1 MCQWCISTVI
11 SEHLTSGISGDR
23 RQFLKYSSALLA
35 SSAATY
41 AAPSVAQS
49 NQPIEVIFRNGP
61 IYPIAG
67 DNKRVEALAI
77 GGGKIRSLGSVAD
90 VMRTA
95 SASTTVVDLQGRTLV
110 PGLIDPHNHTVLS
123 SLFDLLLINAGFAQ
137 YKTKADVAAMIKS
150 KVASTPAGQWLV
162 FGFYD
167 NLLQGGDWSLTE
179 LDAIS
184 KTHPIYIIYVNGHV
198 GAANSLAFS
207 KAGVTENIGPLPGG
221 GFFGRGANGKLNGM
235 IYNQPALMKVLDHAI
250 AKPTPEVLEKAVI
263 AYANKAAAAGF
274 TALHEPGTVKPEWI
288 EGLAKLSNV
297 LPIRL
302 SASFSSV
309 DVEHSKAFA
318 SLGPSHKARV
328 IPNSR
333 FSLYGMKVWSDGS
346 NQAETAWQTK
356 PYLNTNRRGT
366 GGYKSEQM
374 VEICKNAKAAGW
386 TMLAHCQGDA
396 AVEQYLNALE
406 AVYGANPSTGLI
418 RVEHATMAR
427 QDQIDRIK
435 RLGYEPSFMTDFI
448 YLYGNA
454 YRDQIFGN
462 PRANFMVPFGAAAK
476 AKLNYTVHSDNPAA
490 GMPLNPMRHVEIQL
504 MRQCVVDKSIIG
516 VDQRVDIQHAMR
528 AISMHAARQI
538 GLGESLGTLEVGKD
552 ADLTLLDGDPF
563 TTSPDKVGAI
573 KASQTWVTGKKM
585 YG

>member
-35 SSAATY
+35 SATTY
-41 AAPSVAQS
+41 TASSVAQS
-49 NQPIEVIFRNGP
+49 NQSIEVVFRNGP
-61 IYPIAG
+61 IYPISG
-67 DNKRVEALAI
+67 ENKLVEALAI
-77 GGGKIRSLGSVAD
+77 GGGKIIKLGSTQD
-90 VMRTA
+90 VMA
-95 SASTTVVDLQGRTLV
+95 LANKSATIVDLQGRTLL
-110 PGLIDPHNHTVLS
+110 PGFIDPHNHTVLT
-123 SLFDLLLINAGFAQ
+123 SLFELLLINAGFVE
-137 YKTKADVAAMIKS
+137 YKTKSGVAAMIKA
-150 KVASTPAGQWLV
+150 KAANTPAGQWLV

-184 KTHPIYIIYVNGHV
+184 KNHPIYILYVNGHV

-207 KAGVTENIGPLPGG
+207 KANITENIGPLPGG
-221 GFFGRGANGKLNGM
+221 GFFGRGKNGKLNGM
-235 IYNQPALMKVLDHAI
+235 IYNQPALMKVLDVAI
-250 AKPTPEVLEKAVI
+250 SKPTPEILEKAVI
-263 AYANKAAAAGF
+263 AYSKKAAAAGL

-309 DVEHSKAFA
+309 DVEHSKPFA

-333 FSLYGMKVWSDGS
+333 FSLYGMKVWADGS

-356 PYLNTNRRGT
+356 PYLNTNRRGNA
-366 GGYKSEQM
+366 GYKPDQM

-396 AVEQYLNALE
+396 AIDEYLNALE
-406 AVYGANPSTGLI
+406 ATYGANPSIGLI

-427 QDQIDRIK
+427 QDQIDRMK

-462 PRANFMVPFGAAAK
+462 PRANFMLPFGAAAK

-504 MRQCVVDKSIIG
+504 MRQCIIDNSIIG
-516 VDQRVDIQHAMR
+516 ADQRVDIQHAMR

-538 GLGESLGTLEVGKD
+538 GLGESLGTLDVGKE
-552 ADLTLLDGDPF
+552 ADLTILETNPY

-573 KASQTWVTGKKM
+573 KVSQTWVAGKKM
-585 YG
+585 FG